1 MRTEGV
7 VRGELAP
14 VPLNCRTA
22 AESVPHGRFLISSGH
37 FRYHDAVNFRRRTR
51 VRRSSPARPL
61 VRPFLP
67 RSHSL
72 NKGRFLDTLL
82 QFANLVL
89 HIDKF
94 LGVFIHEY
102 GAWVYAVLFLIV
114 FCETGLVVLPFL
126 PGDSLLFIGG
136 AFCATG
142 EMNLGLLIV
151 LLLVAAIAGN
161 TVNYMVGRAIGPRV
175 FNSHIPLLERFLD
188 RAALQK
194 THNFYEKHGGKT
206 IVLAR
211 FIPVVRT
218 FAPFVAG
225 ASEMTVS
232 RFQLFN
238 ILGALLW
245 VLLLVLLGYFF
256 GNIPFIRQYL
266 NLIVLV
272 GIGAAVVPVVLGAV
286 WKMTRKNT
294 SKAGTR

>member
-1 MRTEGV
+1 M
-7 VRGELAP
+7 
-14 VPLNCRTA
+14 
-22 AESVPHGRFLISSGH
+22 
-37 FRYHDAVNFRRRTR
+37 
-51 VRRSSPARPL
+51 
-61 VRPFLP
+61 
-67 RSHSL
+67 
-72 NKGRFLDTLL
+72 DTLL
-82 QFANLVL
+82 HFVNLVL

-94 LGVFIHEY
+94 LGDFIHVY

-114 FCETGLVVLPFL
+114 FSETGLVILPFL

-142 EMNLGLLIV
+142 QLNLGLLIV
-151 LLLVAAIAGN
+151 LLLLAAIAGN
-161 TVNYMVGRAIGPRV
+161 TVNYMIGRAIGPRV
-175 FNSHIPLLERFLD
+175 FDSHIPFLERFLD
-188 RAALQK
+188 RSALQK

-225 ASEMTVS
+225 ASSMSVS

-238 ILGALLW
+238 FLGALLW

-266 NLIVLV
+266 NVIVLV
-272 GIGAAVVPVVLGAV
+272 GIGAAIVPILLGAL
-286 WKMTRKNT
+286 WKMMRKGGA
-294 SKAGTR
+294 KANSR

>member
-1 MRTEGV
+1 M
-7 VRGELAP
+7 
-14 VPLNCRTA
+14 
-22 AESVPHGRFLISSGH
+22 
-37 FRYHDAVNFRRRTR
+37 
-51 VRRSSPARPL
+51 
-61 VRPFLP
+61 
-67 RSHSL
+67 
-72 NKGRFLDTLL
+72 DTLL

-151 LLLVAAIAGN
+151 LLLIAAVVGN
-161 TVNYMVGRAIGPRV
+161 TVNYIVGRSIGPRV
-175 FNSHIPLLERFLD
+175 FNSHIPFLERFLD
-188 RAALQK
+188 RSALQK

-238 ILGALLW
+238 VLGALLW
-245 VLLLVLLGYFF
+245 VLLLVFLGYFF

-286 WKMTRKNT
+286 WKMTRKNAAAKPG
-294 SKAGTR
+294 SH